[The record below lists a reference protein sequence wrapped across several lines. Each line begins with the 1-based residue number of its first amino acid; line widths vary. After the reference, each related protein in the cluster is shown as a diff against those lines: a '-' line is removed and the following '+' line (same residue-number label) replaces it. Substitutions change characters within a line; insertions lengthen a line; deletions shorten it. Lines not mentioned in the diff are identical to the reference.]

1 MKSKKAMG
9 QLGADL
15 PEAESAP
22 TIVGGQPPRRRFVRV
37 GVPAGVERALFLA
50 ATDSAFREEL
60 LRDREAAVKRRGLEL
75 TPSEQAML
83 RLCPADQLEST
94 IDSLDTSPTSL
105 QRRGFMQAVAAGV
118 AALAVGGCGD
128 DDVKTDIPKSY
139 PDAGVTTDIPQS
151 YPDAGVTTDIPQA
164 YPDAGVT
171 TDIPQS
177 YPDAGITTDI
187 PLAPDAGGIQPD
199 MPPSMKDGEPGDGQ

>member
-1 MKSKKAMG
+1 MG
-9 QLGADL
+9 QLGADR
-15 PEAESAP
+15 PETESAT
-22 TIVGGQPPRRRFVRV
+22 TIVGGQPPRRRYQRV

-50 ATDSAFREEL
+50 ATDGVFREQL
-60 LRDREAAVKRRGLEL
+60 LREREAAVKRRGLEL

-105 QRRGFMQAVAAGV
+105 RRRGFMQAVAAGV
-118 AALAVGGCGD
+118 AALAAGAGCGD
-128 DDVKTDIPKSY
+128 DDVKTDIPQ
-139 PDAGVTTDIPQS
+139 A

-171 TDIPQS
+171 TDIPQV
-177 YPDAGITTDI
+177 YPDAGVTTDI
-187 PLAPDAGGIQPD
+187 PLALDAGGIQPD
-199 MPPSMKDGEPGDGQ
+199 MPPSMKDGGAAEPGDGE